1 MCEDLSRSVS
11 HRKYK
16 ADTESSLASL
26 NHLLTLMSPL
36 TQAKALTV
44 GAIAEPSVEDDT
56 RFLLRF
62 LGHVNCQVQVFN
74 PFSHLHFRA
83 IVMQIKR
90 KQQMRTIV
98 VAAR

>member
-1 MCEDLSRSVS
+1 
-11 HRKYK
+11 
-16 ADTESSLASL
+16 
-26 NHLLTLMSPL
+26 MSPL

-90 KQQMRTIV
+90 KQQMRNMWWTTYIL
-98 VAAR
+98 AASFSVLQLELTALLLPGSHYNGSLS